1 MWGPLGTLT
10 PGTGNTGS
18 LAEIAQPLVFEPLAR
33 FDANGG
39 LLPVVASRIEPTSQH
54 AVRVWLRKESTF
66 SDGTA
71 LTDNDV
77 VESFAGKARMTR
89 DGDALVIESLDPGT
103 PIEILLT
110 NVLIHRGSGD
120 RALGTGRFVV
130 VAADGSELRMVR
142 RQPTPRKV
150 SEVRLVPYATPKEA
164 FAHTLKGDAN
174 LLVDVD
180 PRWVEFFRDVP
191 TLQLVRSPGR
201 STDAVV
207 FNMKLPRAERKA
219 LAAVLETDE
228 VRNVA
233 YGAGECAEMPGGAA
247 RVRVPPGPRLGVLTW
262 GPFERLGRVV
272 RRTLGPRAGELVH
285 LPPRELLARMRSHDF
300 DLVALRPLS
309 WPPAMMS
316 LSWHSGTPDNTNGY
330 ANPDVDRALDAH
342 QWAAARAALRD
353 DPPAAFIC
361 TRDRLAVLD
370 ARIKN
375 PAVGSGTLMETLPEW
390 EVAE

>member
-1 MWGPLGTLT
+1 MRRLLLASLLLACGRPVQPPAFILHVALWGPLGTLT

-130 VAADGSELRMVR
+130 VAADGR
-142 RQPTPRKV
+142 
-150 SEVRLVPYATPKEA
+150 
-164 FAHTLKGDAN
+164 
-174 LLVDVD
+174 
-180 PRWVEFFRDVP
+180 
-191 TLQLVRSPGR
+191 
-201 STDAVV
+201 
-207 FNMKLPRAERKA
+207 
-219 LAAVLETDE
+219 
-228 VRNVA
+228 
-233 YGAGECAEMPGGAA
+233 
-247 RVRVPPGPRLGVLTW
+247 
-262 GPFERLGRVV
+262 
-272 RRTLGPRAGELVH
+272 
-285 LPPRELLARMRSHDF
+285 
-300 DLVALRPLS
+300 
-309 WPPAMMS
+309 
-316 LSWHSGTPDNTNGY
+316 
-330 ANPDVDRALDAH
+330 
-342 QWAAARAALRD
+342 
-353 DPPAAFIC
+353 
-361 TRDRLAVLD
+361 
-370 ARIKN
+370 
-375 PAVGSGTLMETLPEW
+375 
-390 EVAE
+390 